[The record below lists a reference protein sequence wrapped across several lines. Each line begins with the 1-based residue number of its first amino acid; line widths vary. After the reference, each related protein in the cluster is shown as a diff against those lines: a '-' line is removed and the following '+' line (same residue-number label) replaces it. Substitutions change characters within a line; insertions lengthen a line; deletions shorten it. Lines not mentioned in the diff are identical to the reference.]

1 VIAQAELYTALA
13 EALAEPPAWLAG
25 PGPSWP
31 LFTAAVRVAHRTGSQ
46 AARRA
51 VAALADLAPEPLPL
65 RRQRYRRLFAGP
77 GRPRLALYESLYRH
91 GRLLGPVTFTLQA
104 LYRTAGLEVVG
115 AELPDHASVE
125 LAFLA
130 YLAERE
136 AREPDQAAA
145 WRQTARQFLRRHAGR
160 WLPDLGRAIAASGD
174 AVYAP
179 IGRLLA
185 DLLMEAMEPPFP
197 ARSDGLSRLPTVT
210 PAEAC
215 TLCGFC
221 VQVCPTQAL
230 AIQETEVETR
240 LVLRSTACT
249 GCRRCEGTCPFDAL
263 HLQEGGQAAG
273 RTSIVLRRSPR
284 ARCPLC
290 GRPTVSR
297 AELVEVGERLGWPI
311 WLPYC
316 LECRADLGAVSGPQ
330 WQERAGALPTAVEE
344 VR

>member
-1 VIAQAELYTALA
+1 MIAQAELYTALA

-31 LFTAAVRVAHRTGSQ
+31 LFTAAVRVAHQTGSQ

-51 VAALADLAPEPLPL
+51 VVALADLPPEPLSL
-65 RRQRYRRLFAGP
+65 RRQRYRQLFTGP

-104 LYRTAGLEVVG
+104 LYRAAGLEVVG

-136 AREPDQAAA
+136 ASEPDQAAA

-174 AVYAP
+174 AVYTP
-179 IGRLLA
+179 IGQLLA
-185 DLLMEAMEPPFP
+185 DLLMEAMEPSSP
-197 ARSDGLSRLPTVT
+197 ARSDDLSRLPTVV
-210 PAEAC
+210 PVEAC

-230 AIQETEVETR
+230 AIQETEAETR
-240 LVLRSTACT
+240 LVLRPAACT
-249 GCRRCEGTCPFDAL
+249 GCGRCEGTCSFDAL
-263 HLQEGGQAAG
+263 HLQGEGQATERA
-273 RTSIVLRRSPR
+273 TVVLRRSPR
-284 ARCPLC
+284 ALCPLC
-290 GRPTVSR
+290 GRPTVSQ
-297 AELVEVGERLGWPI
+297 AEMAVVGERLDWPV

-316 LECRADLGAVSGPQ
+316 LECRADLGAVSGL
-330 WQERAGALPTAVEE
+330 RRRVRTGATPTAVEE